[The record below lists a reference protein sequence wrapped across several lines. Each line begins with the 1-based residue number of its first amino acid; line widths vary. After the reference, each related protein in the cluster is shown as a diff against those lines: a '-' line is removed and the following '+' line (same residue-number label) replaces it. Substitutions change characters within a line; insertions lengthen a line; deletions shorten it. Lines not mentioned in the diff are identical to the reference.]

1 MAGKDFDKRD
11 FLRLAGGGLIASVAG
26 ARALA
31 QDGRILGLDLPK
43 QVVDLIPR
51 KPLNYLRI
59 AESVVQLEREADRR
73 GFPKSPLETRKGQSL
88 AAVADSLYQF
98 AMPRLV
104 ALIDRSE
111 AVDLEFADQAGELLA
126 ELHQNQHELPEALK
140 LGLGELGLK
149 PLLPE
154 RQRYLVQPETAQGEI
169 IFVPGAPPSSGGCTS
184 KPRW

>member
-73 GFPKSPLETRKGQSL
+73 GFPESPLETRKGESL
-88 AAVADSLYQF
+88 AAVADSLYQVF
-98 AMPRLV
+98 KFLF
-104 ALIDRSE
+104 ICI
-111 AVDLEFADQAGELLA
+111 
-126 ELHQNQHELPEALK
+126 LHFLSRNACVNTIGFHN
-140 LGLGELGLK
+140 G
-149 PLLPE
+149 
-154 RQRYLVQPETAQGEI
+154 
-169 IFVPGAPPSSGGCTS
+169 IF
-184 KPRW
+184 